1 MFCPKCGKKN
11 ADNARFCE
19 FCGTEIKT
27 EEKIILPRE
36 RKIKISKKQIII
48 ISIVFFII
56 IIFGILYF
64 VLGKTFSPSKVAK
77 DYFLAVMNND
87 EGKIYDF
94 INIPKNE
101 FTSEEMFEK
110 VNDDE
115 NDLDLV
121 NYEVINEEVSSDGLS
136 AQVKISYTLE
146 GRQMAD
152 TATIYLIKDKKNK
165 FLIFPNW
172 KISDGS
178 SLVCEDYEIEIFKGA
193 SLKLEGVEVSKKYLK
208 EEDDTYKYVIPAIF
222 KGDYD
227 VEITLKN
234 GLVMNGK
241 VNIGNS
247 SFKVDDLNL
256 NDKDIDELKSVIEK
270 KINNLY
276 EAAINSKKFDDI
288 KKDYEYKDSDLSDL
302 EEAYNKFVLFINNSG
317 LREYKLKEFE
327 IDKIDVTDEGYLY
340 ITVKADYDYK
350 VKAYLS
356 DDELSKDASD
366 TIYLTFDYKDDFK
379 LIDFSSLDSTF
390 SRF

>member
-1 MFCPKCGKKN
+1 M
-11 ADNARFCE
+11 
-19 FCGTEIKT
+19 
-27 EEKIILPRE
+27 
-36 RKIKISKKQIII
+36 
-48 ISIVFFII
+48 
-56 IIFGILYF
+56 
-64 VLGKTFSPSKVAK
+64 
-77 DYFLAVMNND
+77 
-87 EGKIYDF
+87 
-94 INIPKNE
+94 
-101 FTSEEMFEK
+101 
-110 VNDDE
+110 
-115 NDLDLV
+115 
-121 NYEVINEEVSSDGLS
+121 
-136 AQVKISYTLE
+136 
-146 GRQMAD
+146 
-152 TATIYLIKDKKNK
+152 
-165 FLIFPNW
+165 
-172 KISDGS
+172 
-178 SLVCEDYEIEIFKGA
+178 
-193 SLKLEGVEVSKKYLK
+193 EVSKKYLK
-208 EEDDTYKYVIPAIF
+208 EDDDTYKYVIPAIF

-247 SFKVDDLNL
+247 SFKVDDLIL